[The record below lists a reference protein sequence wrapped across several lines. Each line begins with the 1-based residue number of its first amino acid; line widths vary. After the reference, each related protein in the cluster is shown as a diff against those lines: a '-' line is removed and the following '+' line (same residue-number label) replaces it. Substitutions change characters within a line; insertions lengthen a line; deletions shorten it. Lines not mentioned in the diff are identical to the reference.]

1 MKLIFTYSHNSLN
14 NLSRV
19 YESVYHVY
27 LLKKNFFFIGPGF
40 ETTAYPSQQQFMG
53 QQFFNDPMA
62 SMAMQYGTSLADQG
76 REYVH
81 KNVSVLPVTLFFL
94 LNRCSSKVF

>member
-1 MKLIFTYSHNSLN
+1 M
-14 NLSRV
+14 
-19 YESVYHVY
+19 YHVY

-76 REYVH
+76 RDYVH
-81 KNVSVLPVTLFFL
+81 KNVSGLPVTLFFL
-94 LNRCSSKVF
+94 LNRCSSKVVFFKIYFLVVI